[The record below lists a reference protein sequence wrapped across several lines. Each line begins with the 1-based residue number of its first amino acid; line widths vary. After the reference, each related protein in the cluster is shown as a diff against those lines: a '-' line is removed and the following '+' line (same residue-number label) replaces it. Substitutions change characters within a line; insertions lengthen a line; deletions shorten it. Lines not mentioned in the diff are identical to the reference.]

1 MTELFEVAKEFLST
15 HFYLLVLLGG
25 VIFSMQAQ
33 KRDRFALRLV
43 VSCLLCLAVGLV
55 NEVIYTALHARI
67 AGMIWNSVL
76 DMGRSLLLYG
86 ISTVGIFACY
96 QYSVKNAVF
105 VSAFGYT
112 LQHMTFLIYYLCR
125 YYFQTERN
133 PIVDTTLFLFLFAG
147 VYLAEFLL
155 LRERRDYAVNI
166 ENSRMIVQSCIFLFC
181 AVVLSVLSYNYI
193 VSNEALR
200 GTPAVF
206 VVSVFGIV
214 MCINII
220 IGLLDSFQ
228 TRKVKQELAMT
239 RQMWQEDV
247 RQYELTKQTVD
258 VLNFRYHDLK
268 NQMALLVRDKEV
280 AQEIR
285 QCLDSYSDSV
295 RTGNESMDVVLT
307 EKSILCRKYD
317 IDLTCMAD
325 AECLT
330 QMSPVDVYSVL
341 GNLIDNAVEYLREIP
356 DREKRL
362 ISLNIGR
369 EGAMDVIQIDN
380 FLLHK
385 PEEDRGFP
393 VTTKGDKE
401 NHGFGLRSVQY
412 MVKKYD
418 GIMRISTDDQLFSV
432 TIVLPLKEQLKA
444 EAQQLAG
451 A

>member
-1 MTELFEVAKEFLST
+1 MTELFEVAKEFLSI

-25 VIFSMQAQ
+25 IIFSMQAQ
-33 KRDRFALRLV
+33 KRDRFALRLA

-55 NEVIYTALHARI
+55 NEVVYTALHAKA

-86 ISTVGIFACY
+86 ISTVAIFACY

-125 YYFQTERN
+125 YYFRTERN
-133 PIVDTTLFLFLFAG
+133 PLVDTTLFLFLFTG
-147 VYLAEFLL
+147 VYLTEFLL
-155 LRERRDYAVNI
+155 LRERKDYAVNI

-200 GTPAVF
+200 ETPAVF
-206 VVSVFGIV
+206 VVSIFGIV

-268 NQMALLVRDKEV
+268 NQMALLVRDKDV

-307 EKSILCRKYD
+307 EKSIKTSRP
-317 IDLTCMAD
+317 A
-325 AECLT
+325 
-330 QMSPVDVYSVL
+330 
-341 GNLIDNAVEYLREIP
+341 LITWSFHRP
-356 DREKRL
+356 
-362 ISLNIGR
+362 
-369 EGAMDVIQIDN
+369 
-380 FLLHK
+380 
-385 PEEDRGFP
+385 
-393 VTTKGDKE
+393 
-401 NHGFGLRSVQY
+401 
-412 MVKKYD
+412 KK
-418 GIMRISTDDQLFSV
+418 ICWIW
-432 TIVLPLKEQLKA
+432 
-444 EAQQLAG
+444 
-451 A
+451 